1 MEITRVD
8 PPQLKE
14 DGMTMG
20 VQVTG
25 AERVLYI
32 TGQPPI
38 QPPEYPEPPSDFETQ
53 ARIVWQNLLSVLAEA
68 GMTVENLVRVATYL
82 ARRADR
88 DVNSKVRQEFL
99 AGHQPSLTIAIAGL
113 WDESWLLEIDAIAVA

>member
-25 AERVLYI
+25 AERVS
-32 TGQPPI
+32 TSPAAPI
-38 QPPEYPEPPSDFETQ
+38 QPPEYPEPPADFETQ
-53 ARIVWQNLLSVLAEA
+53 ARIVWQNLLWCWPRP
-68 GMTVENLVRVATYL
+68 G
-82 ARRADR
+82 
-88 DVNSKVRQEFL
+88 
-99 AGHQPSLTIAIAGL
+99 
-113 WDESWLLEIDAIAVA
+113 